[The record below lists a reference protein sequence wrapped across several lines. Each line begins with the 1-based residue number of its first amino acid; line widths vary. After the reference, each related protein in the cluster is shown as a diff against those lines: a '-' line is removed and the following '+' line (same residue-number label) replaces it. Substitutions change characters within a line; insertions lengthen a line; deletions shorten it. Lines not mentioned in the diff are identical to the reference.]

1 MAQFG
6 SASDL
11 GSEGRGFKSHLVDH
25 LKSHLQQNISS
36 CIGRL
41 AQLVEHQFV
50 KLKVLGSS
58 PKLFKVACISVGGIA
73 AIAAGCKPV
82 TLETRRF
89 ESYPTDQIRRWR
101 SIKTR
106 SRQ

>member
-1 MAQFG
+1 MRPWVQIPLPRPLQF
-6 SASDL
+6 
-11 GSEGRGFKSHLVDH
+11 F
-25 LKSHLQQNISS
+25 KSHLQQNILFAA
-36 CIGRL
+36 IAIL
-41 AQLVEHQFV
+41 AQWVEHQSD